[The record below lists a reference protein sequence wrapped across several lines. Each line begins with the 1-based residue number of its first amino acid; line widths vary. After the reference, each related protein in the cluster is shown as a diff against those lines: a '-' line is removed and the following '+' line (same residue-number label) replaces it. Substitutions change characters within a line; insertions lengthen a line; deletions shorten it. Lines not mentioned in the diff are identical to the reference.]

1 MVQGEL
7 GLDDFCGRG
16 PDEGLGVPIGGGDV
30 AGNRAFEVIDRS
42 KDAPFEAL
50 ASELGEEAFH
60 GIEPG
65 AGGRREME
73 RPSRMLGEPGE
84 HLCLWAA

>member
-16 PDEGLGVPIGGGDV
+16 PDEGLGVPVGGGDV

-42 KDAPFEAL
+42 KDARLRLWRVSLEKKPSTAL
-50 ASELGEEAFH
+50 SQEQEVGVKWNVHLGCSASQA
-60 GIEPG
+60 
-65 AGGRREME
+65 
-73 RPSRMLGEPGE
+73 ST
-84 HLCLWAA
+84 